1 MMKSKDLKWYDNVGT
16 IINLIIG
23 VIFVIIICSQS
34 FALGQS
40 LSLQLLGSIINH
52 NSIYILVLVYFIF
65 LKTSFGKKYFNYLNV
80 VLIFIYFISAFTSLL
95 TVVQLFSLDA
105 ALDFMVSFVLLVYM
119 VHTLFRDTLV
129 WKEFKLD
136 KSPFNELSNDWLY
149 YAVVL
154 MAISAL
160 IINLISTVALSGVLI
175 SLLDAIYVVLFGRYF
190 YLYREYLDKNKID
203 VNNSGNF
210 DEIKKTIKDSVD
222 ETTDKVKSTI
232 DDAKIDEKLKDV
244 KNTIVGVATDIKDE
258 TTKFIKDNKIDKTAE
273 DVLDE
278 IDKST
283 KDIQKK
289 VNDKV
294 DEIKE
299 KKKKNESKK
308 EKGDNE

>member
-1 MMKSKDLKWYDNVGT
+1 MMKSKDLKWYDNVQT
-16 IINLIIG
+16 ITNLIIG

-34 FALGQS
+34 FALGQT
-40 LSLQLLGSIINH
+40 LSLQLFGSIINH

-136 KSPFNELSNDWLY
+136 KSPFNELTNDWLY

-175 SLLDAIYVVLFGRYF
+175 SLLDAVYVVLFGRYI

-203 VNNSGNF
+203 MNNSGNF
-210 DEIKKTIKDSVD
+210 DDIKKTIKDSVD

-232 DDAKIDEKLKDV
+232 EDAKIDEKIKDV
-244 KNTIVGVATDIKDE
+244 KNTIVDAATDIKDE
-258 TTKFIKDNKIDKTAE
+258 TVKFIKDNKIDKAAE
-273 DVLDE
+273 DALDE

-283 KDIQKK
+283 KEIQKK
-289 VNDKV
+289 VNEKV

-299 KKKKNESKK
+299 KKKKSESKK

>member
-1 MMKSKDLKWYDNVGT
+1 MMKSKDLKWYDNVQT
-16 IINLIIG
+16 ITNLIIG

-34 FALGQS
+34 FALGQT
-40 LSLQLLGSIINH
+40 LSLQLFGSIINH

-136 KSPFNELSNDWLY
+136 KSPFNELTNDWLY

-175 SLLDAIYVVLFGRYF
+175 SLLDAVYVVLFGRYI

-203 VNNSGNF
+203 MNNNGNF
-210 DEIKKTIKDSVD
+210 DDIKKTIKDSVD

-232 DDAKIDEKLKDV
+232 EDAKIDEKIKDV
-244 KNTIVGVATDIKDE
+244 KNTIVDAATDIKDE
-258 TTKFIKDNKIDKTAE
+258 TVKFIKDNKIDKAAE
-273 DVLDE
+273 DALDE

-283 KDIQKK
+283 KEIQKK
-289 VNDKV
+289 VNEKV

-299 KKKKNESKK
+299 KKKKSESKK